1 MLKHFFL
8 KKVIKDSHH
17 KLSELEIQLSE
28 YLLNLA
34 EEDLVNK
41 TISDMAE
48 ESEISQ
54 STIYNFVKKIGFSG
68 FRDFKIQLARNA
80 STGSEVKSG
89 VISNSLITGEDALI
103 DIAKKVIS
111 FNQSAF
117 DSLLYFLDEETLNN
131 ILLDIDKAKGLNFF
145 GQGGSSVVAF
155 DAYQKFMRTKYWCN
169 YDIDYHMQLERC
181 VKLSESDVCF
191 LFSHSG
197 ETKET
202 ITIAKILKE
211 RGCKLICVTGNPN
224 SKLIDLSN
232 HSLIVYT
239 NEAKFRTE
247 SLTSRILYLTIID
260 IIYTCVML
268 RSEEEN
274 SMVLQRIRKIMK
286 DAKS

>member
-1 MLKHFFL
+1 MQNIFL
-8 KKVIKDSHH
+8 KKTIKDSRN

-28 YLLNLA
+28 YLLGLGG
-34 EEDLVNK
+34 EELINK

-48 ESEISQ
+48 ESDISQ

-68 FRDFKIQLARNA
+68 FKDFKLQLAQNI
-80 STGSEVKSG
+80 SFDSGSSSSG
-89 VISNSLITGEDALI
+89 IITNSSVTREDLLM

-117 DSLLYFLDEETLNN
+117 DSLLYFLDEEALSN
-131 ILLDIDKAKGLNFF
+131 IMLDMENAKSLNFF

-169 YDIDYHMQLERC
+169 YDIDYHIQLEKC
-181 VKLSESDVCF
+181 VKLSKTDVCF

-202 ITIAKILKE
+202 ITIARLLKE
-211 RGCKLICVTGNPN
+211 RGCKLISITGNPN
-224 SKLIDLSN
+224 SELISLCD
-232 HSLIVYT
+232 HSIIVYT
-239 NEAKFRTE
+239 NEARFRTE

-260 IIYTCVML
+260 IIYTCVMI
-268 RSEEEN
+268 RNEEEN
-274 SMVLQRIRKIMK
+274 SLTLKKIRQIMK
-286 DAKS
+286 DVKN